1 MVTIVSPNIC
11 VGSTSVCTVLMNMIG
26 ENGQRL
32 SFYGFDVINAKQKSL
47 DFESASLWTVRN
59 VRMDVLFL
67 TFTLLSG
74 LELML

>member
-11 VGSTSVCTVLMNMIG
+11 AGSTVRTVLMNMIG

-47 DFESASLWTVRN
+47 DFESASLWIVRN